1 MKLLDF
7 RGRDFPLNQPME
19 AIRMPKSYQNKEILL
34 FVAYFK
40 FWTGKR
46 HKTSGRLGTIYIL
59 SWVVITQMYSHVKAN
74 QGIEC
79 SSAKH
84 FIKSFNKK

>member
-34 FVAYFK
+34 FVAYFSFGLEGDTK
-40 FWTGKR
+40 
-46 HKTSGRLGTIYIL
+46 L
-59 SWVVITQMYSHVKAN
+59 SRTQ
-74 QGIEC
+74 
-79 SSAKH
+79 
-84 FIKSFNKK
+84 